1 MTANPTEPGAGPAG
15 PATEPDQVADGGP
28 APTPARSGAV
38 RPPLPPPS
46 AGNVALFERL
56 LPPLPPTP
64 SGRSA
69 APVASAPA
77 MSGPVASAPAVS
89 GPVASG
95 PAPVGP
101 GQAGSDGAPGSDGA
115 APAAGVGQAP
125 DPGWVAR
132 RLVTGLANATADERR
147 RVGEATAQLGA
158 TALARLATAAERP
171 EEPFPVAVVRVLLD
185 DGRPAPAAAIAVVVV
200 RDHADRLGTLHP
212 DTATMVELLLEAHR
226 RLDEDAV
233 TGMLTR
239 NAELAAAVGAAL
251 GPDHPAALA
260 SVRGQDRLRALWS
273 RRRMWQT
280 RTSDRP

>member
-28 APTPARSGAV
+28 APTPVRSGAV

-69 APVASAPA
+69 VPVASAPA
-77 MSGPVASAPAVS
+77 GSGQVGA
-89 GPVASG
+89 GQ
-95 PAPVGP
+95 VGP
-101 GQAGSDGAPGSDGA
+101 GQAGSDGASGSDGA

-280 RTSDRP
+280 RTSDRA